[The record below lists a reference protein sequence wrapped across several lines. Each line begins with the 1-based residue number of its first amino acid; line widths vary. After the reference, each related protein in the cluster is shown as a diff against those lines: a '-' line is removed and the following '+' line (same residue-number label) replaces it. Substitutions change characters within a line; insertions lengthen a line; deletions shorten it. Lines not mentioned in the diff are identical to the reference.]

1 MSIEEILLLSA
12 ATLTGLLAGL
22 FFGFEVCINGALGRL
37 KNSEYVAAMQSI
49 NIVIQNPIFFLS
61 FFGPVVLLPL
71 VTILYRDDTDS
82 GRFALLLAASILYV
96 IGTFGLTVVGNVP
109 LNNQLDKFDQT
120 KASADELAEARIRY
134 EKPWNR
140 LHTIR
145 TVASTIALVCVI
157 AAGIV

>member
-22 FFGFEVCINGALGRL
+22 FFAFEVCINGALGRL

-61 FFGPVVLLPL
+61 FFGPAILLPL
-71 VTILYRDDTDS
+71 VTVLYRDETES
-82 GRFALLLAASILYV
+82 GQFILLVAASLLYV
-96 IGTFGLTVVGNVP
+96 VGTFGLTVVGNVP
-109 LNNQLDKFDQT
+109 LNNQLDKLDRQ
-120 KASADELAEARIRY
+120 KASADELAEARTRY

-145 TVASTIALVCVI
+145 TVASTMALVCVI
-157 AAGIV
+157 AAGMV